1 MRCRRVLAS
10 SVVFVM
16 FSVFAAGK
24 DKKKILLPQDVLQ
37 ARTVL
42 VVIDPNAGVSLDSPN
57 ANRTAQ
63 DSVEKAL
70 MKWGRFDLA
79 TDVSTADLIIT
90 VRKGSGKMA
99 QPTIGGI
106 PNNRPVIFQPTESG
120 GRVGGTRGTPPMAGD
135 PTAHQSQDP
144 TPQVE
149 VGSVDD
155 MFAVYRGKRDD
166 ALDAPTVW
174 RYTAKGALNS
184 PEVPAVDAF
193 RKLIVEAEKQSTNPG
208 RRDSRAVLAAW

>member
-1 MRCRRVLAS
+1 
-10 SVVFVM
+10 
-16 FSVFAAGK
+16 
-24 DKKKILLPQDVLQ
+24 
-37 ARTVL
+37 
-42 VVIDPNAGVSLDSPN
+42 
-57 ANRTAQ
+57 
-63 DSVEKAL
+63 
-70 MKWGRFDLA
+70 
-79 TDVSTADLIIT
+79 
-90 VRKGSGKMA
+90 MA

-106 PNNRPVIFQPTESG
+106 PNNRPVIFQPIESG

-184 PEVPAVDAF
+184 PRF
-193 RKLIVEAEKQSTNPG
+193 QR
-208 RRDSRAVLAAW
+208 